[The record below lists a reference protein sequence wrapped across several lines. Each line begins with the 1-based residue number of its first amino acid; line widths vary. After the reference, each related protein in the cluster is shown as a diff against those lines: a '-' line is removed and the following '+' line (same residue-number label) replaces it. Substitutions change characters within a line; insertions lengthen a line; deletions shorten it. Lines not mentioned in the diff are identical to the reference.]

1 MVWYEILLL
10 ALYLL
15 IMLLLFTYSLGQLH
29 LTFTYLKAVK
39 NKPVRVQALA
49 NYPVVTVQLPV
60 YNEKYV
66 VERLLDAVCALDY
79 PAGKLEIQVL
89 DDSTDDSVA
98 LIAQKVKQYQAK
110 GLVINHLRRPK
121 RTGFKAGALAY
132 GLQRAKGEFIAIFDA
147 DFVPPSSFLQKTIPQ
162 FTGPDIGVVQTRW
175 GHINKDYSLFT
186 KMQAFALNAHFT
198 VEQTGR
204 NSVNSFINF
213 NGTAGV
219 WRKACIVD
227 AGGWS
232 ADTLTEDLD
241 LSYRAQLNGW
251 KFVYLEEVET
261 PAELPVLMP
270 AIKSQQYRWNK
281 GAAETAV
288 KNLSKV
294 LAAPLPLT
302 TKLHAGFHLLNSSIF
317 VLLLVGGIISLPVL
331 YIKYL
336 NPQIDVFFNL
346 AAVFLVGFLSIGFF
360 FWVSSKKAPYTRS
373 GASFVPS
380 FFTFMTISMGL
391 SYHNALAV
399 IEGWFGRK
407 TPFIRTPKFNA
418 SARKA
423 TLAGNRY
430 IAYKLE
436 VNTIIE
442 LLLGLYFI
450 GGVVLGIL
458 VEDWGLILFHLMLA
472 VGLLTVSYQSYKG
485 TRYAGAA

>member
-1 MVWYEILLL
+1 MVWYETLVI
-10 ALYLL
+10 AVYLT

-29 LTFTYLKAVK
+29 LTFTYLKVLK
-39 NKPVRVQALA
+39 NKGNKPELSQKL
-49 NYPVVTVQLPV
+49 PTVTVQLPI
-60 YNEKYV
+60 YNEAYV
-66 VERLLDAVCALDY
+66 VERLIDAVCAIDY
-79 PAGKLEIQVL
+79 PLDKLEIQVL
-89 DDSTDDSVA
+89 DDSDDDSVRD
-98 LIAQKVKQYQAK
+98 IQHKVKQYVKK
-110 GLVINHLRRPK
+110 GIDIQYVRRPD
-121 RTGFKAGALAY
+121 RIGFKAGALAY
-132 GLQRAKGEFIAIFDA
+132 GLTLAKGEYLAIFDA
-147 DFVPPSSFLQKTIPQ
+147 DFVPNPSFLKQTIPY
-162 FTGPDIGVVQTRW
+162 FNKENIGVVQTRW

-219 WRKACIVD
+219 WRKQCIID

-241 LSYRAQLNGW
+241 LSYRAQLKGW
-251 KFVYLEEVET
+251 EFTYLEGVET

-288 KNLSKV
+288 KNLGKV
-294 LAAPLPLT
+294 FSANIPFK
-302 TKLHAGFHLLNSSIF
+302 TKVHAGFHLLNSSIF
-317 VLLLVGGIISLPVL
+317 VFLLIGGIISLPVL

-336 NPQIDVFFNL
+336 HPQIDFYFDL
-346 AAVFLVGFLSIGFF
+346 AAVFLFGFMSIGYF
-360 FWVSSKKAPYTRS
+360 FWVSSKKAPYTQS
-373 GASFVPS
+373 KAKFIPS

-399 IEGWFGRK
+399 IEGWIGRK
-407 TPFIRTPKFNA
+407 TPFIRTPKFN
-418 SARKA
+418 SSKNSA
-423 TLAGNRY
+423 TLQGNKY
-430 IAYKLE
+430 LKYSLDF
-436 VNTIIE
+436 NTIIE

-450 GGVVLGIL
+450 AGVALGIW

-472 VGLLTVSYQSYKG
+472 IGLLTVSYQTIKG
-485 TRYAGAA
+485 TRYA